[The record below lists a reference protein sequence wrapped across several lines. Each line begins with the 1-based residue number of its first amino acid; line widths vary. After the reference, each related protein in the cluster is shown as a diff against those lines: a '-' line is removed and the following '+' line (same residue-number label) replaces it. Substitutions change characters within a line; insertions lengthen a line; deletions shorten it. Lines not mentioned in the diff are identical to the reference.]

1 MSLVWTVFKL
11 QSRHDFVK
19 DRQTERRTAD
29 RDKNNMSPNPEC
41 DWTTLIIRRVQQK
54 MTFIYKISNH
64 LVPSY
69 ISDIMSPLVSDVSNY
84 SLRNSSNYS
93 IPYTR
98 TEVSRR
104 SCVPSSVSLW
114 NSLDET
120 VRNSSTIN
128 SFKNNVKSVYSNLQ
142 IVPPYYIKSDRKLS
156 VIHACLRNNCSNLK
170 HDLYTEFI
178 EPDFSCRCGYPC

>member
-1 MSLVWTVFKL
+1 M
-11 QSRHDFVK
+11 K

-54 MTFIYKISNH
+54 MTFMYKISNH

-84 SLRNSSNYS
+84 PLRNSSNYS
-93 IPYTR
+93 VPYTR

-104 SCVPSSVSLW
+104 SCVPSSVTLW

-120 VRNSSTIN
+120 ATPVQSVHLKTMLSLYIPIYKLFHHTI
-128 SFKNNVKSVYSNLQ
+128 L
-142 IVPPYYIKSDRKLS
+142 R
-156 VIHACLRNNCSNLK
+156 VIESYQ
-170 HDLYTEFI
+170 LYMLA
-178 EPDFSCRCGYPC
+178 